1 MCEKC
6 ISLLAEGFQS
16 KVAQKLL
23 LSLCIFSRNYT
34 SQKLFAV
41 QEFDCVLLHRLRG
54 WGQPFLAFHPGL
66 LRDTLA
72 YHGCAELFQVSCF
85 SLFLLYWMFLF
96 LCIIAE
102 SQSSIFY
109 SQVYVLFKI
118 FLVHKFGKKFIIW
131 TFFYGKNI
139 FMYFICIS
147 TSLFRKTKH
156 IPIFILLT
164 LYSCRMFT
172 LNWFNIGGHRW
183 SSEELLMRN

>member
-131 TFFYGKNI
+131 TFFFMGKIFLCISYASLPRYSEKLNI
-139 FMYFICIS
+139 FPY
-147 TSLFRKTKH
+147 L
-156 IPIFILLT
+156 
-164 LYSCRMFT
+164 SC
-172 LNWFNIGGHRW
+172 
-183 SSEELLMRN
+183 